1 MPWYGKRSE
10 CVSLVGALLLRVC
23 LVSLPTLE
31 FPTMPLHPTIHGLW
45 PALLTPVDAFGTL
58 DSTRLLAHAQRML
71 AAGSDGITLFGTT
84 GEGPAFTVAE
94 RQAELEKLLAA
105 GIRTDQILVTITA
118 TALGDAIALGRH
130 ALQLGVTRQMLM
142 PPFYYNQP
150 RDTGVVAAF
159 SQVIRGIDSDALR
172 LLLYH
177 FPTMSTYGFSHAAIT
192 ELVRRHPQQVVGIK
206 DSSGDLQQALALAKT
221 FQNFAVLV
229 GAEPHVAPVMLAGG
243 SGSVNGLAN
252 IAPRLMRRVI
262 DTPGAVDPRDV
273 QCMTSLLAL
282 MSVRPNLPF
291 LGVYKTMLAEQ
302 TGDEFWL
309 TMRAPLCRLDEDEE
323 QAIRQGYRA
332 LGDLLH
338 SL

>member
-1 MPWYGKRSE
+1 VHTE
-10 CVSLVGALLLRVC
+10 IL
-23 LVSLPTLE
+23 
-31 FPTMPLHPTIHGLW
+31 GLW
-45 PALLTPVDAFGTL
+45 PALLTPVAPDSTL
-58 DSTRLLAHAQRML
+58 DSARLLAHAQRML

-105 GIRTDQILVTITA
+105 GIRADQIICTITA
-118 TALGDAIALGRH
+118 TALGDAVALGRH
-130 ALQLGVTRQMLM
+130 AIQLGVTRQMLM

-150 RDTGVVAAF
+150 RDSGVVQAYT
-159 SQVIRGIDSDALR
+159 QVIDGIGSDALR

-177 FPTMSTYGFSHAAIT
+177 FPTMSTYGFSHAAIA
-192 ELVRRHPQQVVGIK
+192 ELLQLHPQQVVGIK
-206 DSSGDLQQALALAKT
+206 DSSGDLAHALALAKA
-221 FQNFAVLV
+221 FPNFCVLV

-262 DTPGAVDPRDV
+262 DAPDAVDARDV

-282 MSVRPNLPF
+282 MAVRPNLPF

-302 TGDEFWL
+302 TGDDFWL
-309 TMRAPLCRLDEDEE
+309 TMRAPLCRLNEDEE
-323 QAIRQGYRA
+323 QAIRLGYRA
-332 LGDLLH
+332 LGDLLQ
-338 SL
+338 LI